1 MHVTSNYTVYYTFA
15 HTVCHCIF
23 TYCNCVL
30 IESKLNIFIIIL
42 FFNSKT
48 YASKLDT
55 ITSIFPIV
63 AHHCLL
69 DCIGQSSSKITTCE
83 LRKLCLR
90 VAAQTEI
97 YDSIEKVLS
106 FFNKKFSDV
115 LICISQIQSM

>member
-1 MHVTSNYTVYYTFA
+1 MVS
-15 HTVCHCIF
+15 
-23 TYCNCVL
+23 L
-30 IESKLNIFIIIL
+30 IKSKLNIFIIIL

-48 YASKLDT
+48 YSSKLDT
-55 ITSIFPIV
+55 TNYIFPIV

-69 DCIGQSSSKITTCE
+69 DCNSQLSSKITTSE

-106 FFNKKFSDV
+106 FFEQKV
-115 LICISQIQSM
+115 L